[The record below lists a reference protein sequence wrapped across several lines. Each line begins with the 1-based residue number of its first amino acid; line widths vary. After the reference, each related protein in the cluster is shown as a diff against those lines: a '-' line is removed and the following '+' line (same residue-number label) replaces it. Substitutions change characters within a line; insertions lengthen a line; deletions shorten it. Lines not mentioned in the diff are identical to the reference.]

1 MLAYNGFMQPIILAS
16 ASFYKKMLLDRLGIP
31 FTCCAPD
38 IDESPKSAESGAV
51 LAQRL
56 AEEKAHHIAQQFPQA
71 IVIGADQVAVL
82 NGQILGKP
90 GNHQCA
96 VAQLSAQSGRT
107 VLFYTAIS
115 LARFTQG
122 KLEYQSQVNSTE
134 VTFRQLS
141 QKQINHYLEIEQP
154 YDCAGSFKSEAMGIS
169 LFSAINSNDPSA
181 LIGLPLIDLCS
192 MLVEWDVDILDK
204 SLNDSAVRH

>member
-1 MLAYNGFMQPIILAS
+1 MQPMILAS
-16 ASFYKKMLLDRLGIP
+16 ASAYKKMLLDRLGIP

-38 IDESPKSAESGAV
+38 IDESPKSAENGAA

-56 AEEKAHHIAQQFPQA
+56 AEEKAQHIVQQFPKA
-71 IVIGADQVAVL
+71 LVIGADQVAVL
-82 NGQILGKP
+82 DGQILGKP
-90 GNHQCA
+90 GNHQRA

-107 VLFYTAIS
+107 VLFHTAIS
-115 LARFTQG
+115 TARFTQG
-122 KLEYQSQVNSTE
+122 KLEYQSHVNRTE
-134 VTFRQLS
+134 VIFRELS
-141 QKQINHYLEIEQP
+141 QQQINHYLEIEQP

-192 MLVEWDVDILDK
+192 MLVEWDIDILNK
-204 SLNDSAVRH
+204 